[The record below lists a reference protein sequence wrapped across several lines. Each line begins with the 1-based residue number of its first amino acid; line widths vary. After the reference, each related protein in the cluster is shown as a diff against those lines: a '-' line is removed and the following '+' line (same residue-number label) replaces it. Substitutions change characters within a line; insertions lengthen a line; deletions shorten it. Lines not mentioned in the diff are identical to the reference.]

1 MMISH
6 LKSNDLASGCSEVKQ
21 EKKTC
26 QGIQEKILEEN
37 WNRRFAERLDAVR
50 QRLGMTKGQF
60 SQAMDSSQ
68 RSMTGYLQGTTEPK
82 PSCLAALS
90 KRYLVSIQWLLTGEG
105 EMFLS
110 EGSHSQCWAER
121 IKEDVQSYTR
131 GLSPLSQILSAIEH
145 TVAQHVRE
153 EKLSSFKAMILTKNE
168 EPEADA
174 THEQAA
180 KELYELKATMQHSKR
195 FDTQD
200 IVTLYTHVL
209 CKHYST
215 SSGSARS
222 APKEQS

>member
-1 MMISH
+1 M
-6 LKSNDLASGCSEVKQ
+6 
-21 EKKTC
+21 
-26 QGIQEKILEEN
+26 EEN

-60 SQAMDSSQ
+60 SEAMDSSQ
-68 RSMTGYLQGTTEPK
+68 RSMTGYLQGSTEPK

-90 KRYLVSIQWLLTGEG
+90 KRHLVSVQWLLTGEG

-110 EGSHSQCWAER
+110 DASAPSQSWAER
-121 IKEDVQSYTR
+121 IKEDVQSYTE
-131 GLSPLSQILSAIEH
+131 GLSPLSQILSAIQH
-145 TVAQHVRE
+145 TVAQHVHN
-153 EKLSSFKAMILTKNE
+153 EKLSDFKGMILAKNE
-168 EPEADA
+168 EPGADA

-195 FDTQD
+195 FDSQD

-215 SSGSARS
+215 SSGSVRS
-222 APKEQS
+222 APKEQD